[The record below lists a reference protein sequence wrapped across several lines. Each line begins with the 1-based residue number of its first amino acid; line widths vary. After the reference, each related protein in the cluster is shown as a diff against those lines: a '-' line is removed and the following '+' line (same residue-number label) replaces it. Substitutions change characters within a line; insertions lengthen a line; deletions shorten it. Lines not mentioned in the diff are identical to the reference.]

1 VTELGKYVGWFAL
14 LMLSGDGFAA
24 GRRDEIL
31 LISVSQDISRISSFS
46 PHLQELRLVE
56 SLQNK
61 RRIKE
66 SRETELN
73 ASAGDL

>member
-1 VTELGKYVGWFAL
+1 LGKHVAL
-14 LMLSGDGFAA
+14 FVSLTLSGDGFAA

-31 LISVSQDISRISSFS
+31 LISMSQDISLISSFS
-46 PHLQELRLVE
+46 SHLQELRLVE
-56 SLQNK
+56 SLENK
-61 RRIKE
+61 QRIKE